1 MVSIPLLKAILIVD
15 YELLLKITPA
25 LYGII
30 ILLLLGVLF
39 TTPVNG
45 ATSWYNI
52 GPVSF
57 QPAEFA
63 KIVIVLALSYT
74 IVKIQSKGKN
84 EINVFYKLGII
95 LLVAMI
101 PVMLIVKQP
110 DYGTAMA
117 FIMALIFMLFV
128 AGIDKKYIIIAFAV
142 VIVAVPLLYL
152 FVLPEHAKTRID
164 VYINPE

>member
-1 MVSIPLLKAILIVD
+1 MVSIPVLIAILIVD

-74 IVKIQSKGKN
+74 IVKIQSKGK
-84 EINVFYKLGII
+84 K
-95 LLVAMI
+95 
-101 PVMLIVKQP
+101 
-110 DYGTAMA
+110 
-117 FIMALIFMLFV
+117 
-128 AGIDKKYIIIAFAV
+128 
-142 VIVAVPLLYL
+142 
-152 FVLPEHAKTRID
+152 
-164 VYINPE
+164 